1 MTKENPDKNLDRSPL
16 SNDDGNDSFM
26 ERDVGFSEA
35 ETQAAIDLSMQ
46 RYGNVSDDYSNA
58 TLKRSAQD
66 DKGKNRAKEIF
77 PPPLSYQ
84 EYYNPDIHGSSSS
97 FVGNYSTQ
105 TQTDFKLDSDQVDSD
120 QEADLHLFE
129 DSESEPVEDNN
140 EILFTQEGDKI
151 ILTKDEKT
159 IVLTEDERELLTYG
173 LITHEQ
179 IWENRIAQENLLTSS
194 RNHFSTSSFSLSSDQ
209 PMAKFGPVTNE
220 NYNLQRDF
228 FGENSKGDFNA
239 VSCQIQSMNSE
250 VPALSQGYES
260 DTPPD
265 LVGSDNE
272 EDKTIETSP
281 TDFPAIDDIGRLDG
295 TSKKNGVGR

>member
-1 MTKENPDKNLDRSPL
+1 MTKENPDKDLDTSPL
-16 SNDDGNDSFM
+16 GNDGADSSM
-26 ERDVGFSEA
+26 ERIFSEA
-35 ETQAAIDLSMQ
+35 EIQAAINLSMQ
-46 RYGNVSDDYSNA
+46 RYGNVSYNYTND
-58 TLKRSAQD
+58 TLKRGAQA
-66 DKGKNRAKEIF
+66 DKGKNRAKETF

-97 FVGNYSTQ
+97 FVGNSS

-129 DSESEPVEDNN
+129 DSGSEPVEDNN
-140 EILFTQEGDKI
+140 EIIFTQEGDKI

-159 IVLTEDERELLTYG
+159 IVLTEDERELFAYG
-173 LITHEQ
+173 LITHEE

-194 RNHFSTSSFSLSSDQ
+194 RNHFSTSSSPFSLSSDQ
-209 PMAKFGPVTNE
+209 PMAKFGPVTNK
-220 NYNLQRDF
+220 NYTLQDS

-281 TDFPAIDDIGRLDG
+281 TDFPAIDDIERLGRR
-295 TSKKNGVGR
+295 TTKKDGVGR